1 MPSLHIAHAAVM
13 TWYMHKSRLIVRWPF
28 LAILLFILVES
39 VVSRWHYLV
48 DAPAGL
54 AVAAAAILI
63 ANRICDPGAGKNTAS
78 T

>member
-1 MPSLHIAHAAVM
+1 
-13 TWYMHKSRLIVRWPF
+13 MHRSRLIVRWPF